1 MNRLWKG
8 IPGKHLSEK
17 MEAATLDEKRKAR
30 LKARGINVLSITPEL
45 AEKWGTLIS
54 PGPRRG
60 RSKPNTPNKIQ
71 ADKPSAHTP
80 PDGINTKKGGVRLC
94 Q

>member
-8 IPGKHLSEK
+8 IPGKHSSEK
-17 MEAATLDEKRKAR
+17 MEEATLDEKRKAR

-54 PGPRRG
+54 PGPRREK
-60 RSKPNTPNKIQ
+60 SKPNTPKKIQ

-80 PDGINTKKGGVRLC
+80 PDGINTKKGGV
-94 Q
+94 

>member
-1 MNRLWKG
+1 
-8 IPGKHLSEK
+8 
-17 MEAATLDEKRKAR
+17 LDEKRKAKW
-30 LKARGINVLSITPEL
+30 KAAGINVQSITPEL
-45 AEKWGTLIS
+45 AEEWGTLIS

-60 RSKPNTPNKIQ
+60 RSKADTPQKIQ

-80 PDGINTKKGGVRLC
+80 PDGVNTKQGGVRLC

>member
-17 MEAATLDEKRKAR
+17 MEEATLDEKRKAR
-30 LKARGINVLSITPEL
+30 LKARGINVQSITPEL
-45 AEKWGTLIS
+45 AEEWGTLVS
-54 PGPRRG
+54 QGPRREK
-60 RSKPNTPNKIQ
+60 SKPNTPEKIQ

-80 PDGINTKKGGVRLC
+80 PDGVNTEQGGV
-94 Q
+94 

>member
-1 MNRLWKG
+1 
-8 IPGKHLSEK
+8 
-17 MEAATLDEKRKAR
+17 MEEATLDEKRKAR

-54 PGPRRG
+54 PGPRREK
-60 RSKPNTPNKIQ
+60 SKPNTPKKIQ

-80 PDGINTKKGGVRLC
+80 PDGINTKKGGV
-94 Q
+94 